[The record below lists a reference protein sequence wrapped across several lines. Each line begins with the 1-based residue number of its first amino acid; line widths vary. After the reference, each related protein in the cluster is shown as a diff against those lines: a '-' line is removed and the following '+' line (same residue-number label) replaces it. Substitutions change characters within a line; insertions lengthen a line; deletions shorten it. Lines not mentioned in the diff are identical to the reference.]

1 MDRER
6 RGREEGVWL
15 VGRACR
21 RCRTTTERSI
31 EMNDGVSSS
40 VVVGLLH
47 CPIHTSML
55 ALGTPVL
62 DESMEMRM
70 YLPTCTLPRRQG
82 DDDAPP
88 ELSSEVVKHGRYI
101 TSRESD

>member
-1 MDRER
+1 
-6 RGREEGVWL
+6 
-15 VGRACR
+15 
-21 RCRTTTERSI
+21 
-31 EMNDGVSSS
+31 
-40 VVVGLLH
+40 
-47 CPIHTSML
+47 ML
-55 ALGTPVL
+55 AFGTPVL

-70 YLPTCTLPRRQG
+70 YLPTLPRRQG

>member
-1 MDRER
+1 M
-6 RGREEGVWL
+6 
-15 VGRACR
+15 GRACR

-70 YLPTCTLPRRQG
+70 YLPTLPRRQG

>member
-1 MDRER
+1 
-6 RGREEGVWL
+6 
-15 VGRACR
+15 
-21 RCRTTTERSI
+21 
-31 EMNDGVSSS
+31 
-40 VVVGLLH
+40 
-47 CPIHTSML
+47 ML
-55 ALGTPVL
+55 AFGTPVL

-70 YLPTCTLPRRQG
+70 YLPILPTCRRQD